1 MPYSPDEY
9 WRGLHQREGLSAV
22 GQSALPDSINAW
34 LYRSLARNLRAF
46 VRRHRVRPSAGAGA
60 GDRMLDV
67 GVGKG
72 YWVPF
77 WTRQGWAVDGVDLV
91 PAAVA
96 DVQGRFPEGRFWVA
110 DVTAPDAFVPPDGGA
125 ATWQLVTC
133 LNVLL
138 HVTQDDRFAEA
149 LTRLA
154 GIVAPGGHLLL
165 AEPILT
171 SVTQHA
177 PYDPDKHSRARVLA
191 TYAEPLQAAGLE
203 LVAVEHG
210 TVLANNPIEAGSPK
224 TMARYRRWWTW
235 VTTRTKANPSSARWI
250 GPLVSGL
257 DRVAMHSSAAP
268 TTKFALLRRP
278 PARP

>member
-1 MPYSPDEY
+1 LPYSPDEY

-46 VRRHRVRPSAGAGA
+46 VRRQRVRPAA

-77 WTRQGWAVDGVDLV
+77 WMRQGWAVDGVDLV
-91 PAAVA
+91 PAAA
-96 DVQGRFPEGRFWVA
+96 AAVQARHPEGRFWAA
-110 DVTAPDAFVPPDGGA
+110 DITAADALVPPGDGP
-125 ATWQLVTC
+125 ATWQLITC

-138 HVTQDDRFAEA
+138 HITHDERFAEA

-154 GIVAPGGHLLL
+154 AAVAPGGHLLL

-171 SVTQHA
+171 TVTEQP
-177 PYDPDKHSRARVLA
+177 PYDPDKHSRARILA
-191 TYAEPLQAAGLE
+191 TYAAPLQAAGLE
-203 LVAVEHG
+203 LVTLEHG
-210 TVLANNPIEAGSPK
+210 TVLANNPIEAGSAK

-235 VTTRTKANPSSARWI
+235 VAGHAKANPSSARWL

-257 DRVAMHSSAAP
+257 DRVAMHSRAAP
-268 TTKFALLRRP
+268 TTKFVLFRRP
-278 PARP
+278 G